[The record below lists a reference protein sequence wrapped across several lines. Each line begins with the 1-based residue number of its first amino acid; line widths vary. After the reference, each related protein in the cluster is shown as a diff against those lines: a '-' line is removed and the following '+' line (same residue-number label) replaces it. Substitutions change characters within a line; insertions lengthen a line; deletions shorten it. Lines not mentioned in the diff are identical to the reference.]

1 MSFNVYPTRCP
12 KCNYKIVYNT
22 KLNWAPYLMCLNSNC
37 DWNKW
42 DVPESVMDDYDAYV
56 SNYDCELIDL
66 FKHMED

>member
-1 MSFNVYPTRCP
+1 MCP
-12 KCNYKIVYNT
+12 
-22 KLNWAPYLMCLNSNC
+22 NSNC